1 MNHYTYEEI
10 TIGQTERFT
19 VTLTQQMQDGFRT
32 ITGDMNPLHADK
44 DFAQKKGHPACV
56 VFGML
61 TASFLSTLAGVY
73 LPGEKSLIHSVDLK
87 MRKPVYVGD
96 ELTVEGVVADKSD
109 AVGTITVKVSITN
122 QNGVKVARGEMQIGV
137 E

>member
-44 DFAQKKGHPACV
+44 DFAQKKGHPDCV

-96 ELTVEGVVADKSD
+96 DLTVEGVVADKSD